1 MTAHDAGESSARISR
16 RHQIRR
22 FTGVALAAALFA
34 AVIGAVPASAGSAFQ
49 IGGTDDASYTE
60 GDPATLV
67 TPSLTVTDGVA
78 YGGQYLEF
86 SIDGAV
92 SGETLGLADDGVADT
107 TDGAVSVVGNSVYLG
122 NGTTADAI
130 ASIDGILDGE
140 DGTTLRI
147 NFTSEFTNAGFETG
161 DLTGWTALT
170 QQIDLG
176 VTEIA
181 GCTTVDTSTYPGPV
195 PNEDNNVPDTL
206 GSLTTPI
213 VADVV
218 SEGTYALRLQ
228 SSGMNTLVGFDV
240 VHGPAVYSSE
250 FEAAT
255 GDTIYFDWRAYAGSD
270 NYHVFGYIVDESCTQ
285 TELLDATGPG
295 TTDWATEPTVIPAD
309 GTYRFVFVSGTFDAS
324 GGEAAGASLYI
335 DNVQVFGNKA
345 TDAVAQAVARKVTYV
360 NTDEE
365 AVGPT
370 RTLDITA
377 QSVSQGTA
385 TGSVTINVATDPAVT
400 TGLTVTMGNG
410 EADLSWG
417 APDAGTSPITDYV
430 VEYSSDGGTT
440 WTTFDDGVST
450 DTSTTVTGLTNG
462 VDYVFRVAAVSD
474 IGTGPYS
481 TQSDPDAPEATVPA
495 APAAVMASAD
505 NGEVGLSWDAPDS
518 GGAAI
523 TDYVIEWSADGGT
536 TWETFD
542 DGVSTATATTVTGL
556 TNETEYRFRVSAV
569 NAVGTGAASTPVAA
583 TPQDIA
589 PFLDTDDSVFVEDIR
604 WLQLEHVTVGCNPPL
619 NTDYCP
625 DVPLTRAEAATF
637 LDRWLHPAATATDSF
652 TDDDGSI
659 HEAAFNRTAAAGIF
673 RGCNP
678 PVNDLVCPDDVI
690 TRGETAAILVR
701 ALGLASDEPVS
712 FVDTVGTLFEAEIGI
727 LGAHGVTRGCNP
739 PDNDRYCP
747 DRLITRAEMAALLHR
762 AAAL

>member
-16 RHQIRR
+16 RHSIRR
-22 FTGVALAAALFA
+22 MAISALAATLLT
-34 AVIGAVPASAGSAFQ
+34 AVIGTVPASAAPA
-49 IGGTDDASYTE
+49 IGGTADASYSE

-67 TPSLTVTDGVA
+67 APSLTIADGLA

-86 SIDGAV
+86 AIDGAV
-92 SGETLGLADDGVADT
+92 TGETLGLQDDGAADT
-107 TDGAVSVVGNSVYLG
+107 TDGVVSVVGSSVYLG

-130 ASIDGILDGE
+130 ASIDGIANGE
-140 DGTTLRI
+140 DGADLRI
-147 NFTSEFTNAGFETG
+147 NFTSEFANAGFETG
-161 DLTGWTALT
+161 DLTGWTPLT

-176 VTEIA
+176 TTEIA
-181 GCTTVDTSTYPGPV
+181 GCTTVDTSTYPAQV
-195 PNEDNNVPDTL
+195 TNEDNNVPDIL
-206 GSLTTPI
+206 GSLTTP
-213 VADVV
+213 VVTDVV
-218 SEGTYALRLQ
+218 SEGTYALRLW
-228 SSGMNTLVGFDV
+228 SDNMNTLAGFDV
-240 VHGPAVYSSE
+240 VHGPAVYSSP
-250 FEAAT
+250 FEAAA
-255 GDTIYFDWRAYAGSD
+255 GDKIYFDWRAVYGDD

-285 TELLDATGPG
+285 TELLDATGSG
-295 TTDWATEPTVIPAD
+295 STSWATKETTIPVS

-345 TDAVAQAVARKVTYV
+345 TDAVAQEIARKVTYV

-370 RTLDITA
+370 RTLDITV
-377 QSVSQGTA
+377 QSVAEGSA

-474 IGTGPYS
+474 IGAGPYS

-495 APAAVMASAD
+495 VPANVTANAD

-518 GGAAI
+518 GGSAI

-542 DGVSTATATTVTGL
+542 DGVSTAVATTVTGL
-556 TNETEYRFRVSAV
+556 TNGTEYRFRIGAV
-569 NAVGTGAASTPVAA
+569 NAVGTGTPSAPVAA
-583 TPQDIA
+583 TPQDLP
-589 PFLDTDDSVFVEDIR
+589 PFVDTDDSVFVEDIR
-604 WLQLEHVTVGCNPPL
+604 WLQLEHITVGCNPPL

-625 DVPLTRAEAATF
+625 DISLTRAETAAF
-637 LDRWLHPAATATDSF
+637 LDRWLGLAGTAVDFF
-652 TDDDGSI
+652 TDDDGTL
-659 HEAAFNRTAAAGIF
+659 HEAALNRTAAAGVF

-678 PVNDLVCPDDVI
+678 PANDLVCPDDVI
-690 TRGETAAILVR
+690 TRGEAAAVLVR
-701 ALGLASDEPVS
+701 AMGLVANEPVE
-712 FVDTVGTLFEAEIGI
+712 FVDAVGTLFESEIGI
-727 LGAHGVTRGCNP
+727 LGANGLTRGCNP
-739 PDNDRYCP
+739 PANDRYCP
-747 DRLITRAEMAALLHR
+747 GRLITRGEMAALLHR
-762 AAAL
+762 ADGL